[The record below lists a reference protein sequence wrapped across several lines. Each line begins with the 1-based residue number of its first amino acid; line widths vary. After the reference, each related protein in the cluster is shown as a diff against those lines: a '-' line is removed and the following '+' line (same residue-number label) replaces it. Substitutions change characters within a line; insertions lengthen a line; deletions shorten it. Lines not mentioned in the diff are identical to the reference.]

1 MSIPIVISAFL
12 SAFRSLPA
20 VPASWQYRM
29 RARTHTHITE
39 TIVSHVCSH
48 AALTSS
54 VNLSPRPSANVHIK
68 ASPTMAKCAE
78 CVRGSGFRIRCRVQG
93 SGLQVQV
100 RARYC
105 ISKRR
110 KQAHAVT
117 STPRA
122 RRAGAVASEERL
134 HASVAEIPDSTP

>member
-29 RARTHTHITE
+29 RARAHTHITE

-78 CVRGSGFRIRCRVQG
+78 
-93 SGLQVQV
+93 VQV

-105 ISKRR
+105 ISKPR